1 MTMQEAMTALGLSV
15 TAIFVPWSQSRNFD
29 PKAGPDKRSLNWRV
43 TVHHAAPQNGVRGIG
58 AREVLTT
65 DYMAGC
71 GHCPSYRQ
79 VARFTL
85 DYAAKIEFETERG
98 RAALGEPGGIL
109 GIRPGKP
116 ILPDPADVLASLAM
130 DAGAIDSATYEEWAG
145 EYGYDPDSRKG
156 EAIYRA
162 CLETG
167 LKLRAALGDAGLQT
181 LRDAAS
187 EH

>member
-15 TAIFVPWSQSRNFD
+15 SAVFVPWSQSRNFD
-29 PKAGPDKRSLNWRV
+29 PKAGPDKRSLNWKV
-43 TVHHAAPQNGVRGIG
+43 TLHKPGPGGRALT
-58 AREVLTT
+58 VLTT
-65 DYMAGC
+65 DYSAGIA
-71 GHCPSYRQ
+71 HCPSYKQGTRWT
-79 VARFTL
+79 V
-85 DYAAKIEFETERG
+85 DYASAIEFETENG
-98 RAALGEPGGIL
+98 RTARN
-109 GIRPGKP
+109 RPAPIMGGKP
-116 ILPDPADVLASLAM
+116 IMPDAAGVLASLAM

-162 CLETG
+162 CLETA

-181 LRDAAS
+181 LRNAAA

>member
-15 TAIFVPWSQSRNFD
+15 SAVFVPWSKSRNFD

-43 TVHHAAPQNGVRGIG
+43 TVHHAAPQAGERGIG

-65 DYMAGC
+65 DYGAGIA
-71 GHCPSYRQ
+71 HCPSYKQ
-79 VARFTL
+79 GASWTV
-85 DYAAKIEFETERG
+85 DYAAAIEHETETGKAALAFVRPQGALLG
-98 RAALGEPGGIL
+98 RALM
-109 GIRPGKP
+109 
-116 ILPDPADVLASLAM
+116 PDAADVLASLAM

-145 EYGYDPDSRKG
+145 DYGYDPDSRKG

-162 CLETG
+162 CLETA

-181 LRDAAS
+181 LRDAAAD
-187 EH
+187 H